1 MGLISHLAK
10 SSMAGILV
18 AAPIGDTTV
27 LLLFSISL
35 ETLLTLMLI
44 RERRSRFH
52 ARLQSSGASA
62 EIPFSALCR
71 TAPHMRA
78 RRPVSPRSFVMA
90 GGS

>member
-1 MGLISHLAK
+1 MGLISHLPRLA
-10 SSMAGILV
+10 MAGVLV
-18 AAPIGDTTV
+18 AGPIGDTTV

-35 ETLLTLMLI
+35 EVLLTLMLV
-44 RERRSRFH
+44 RERRSRLP
-52 ARLQSSGASA
+52 AALQSSGAPA

-78 RRPVSPRSFVMA
+78 RRPASPREFVMA